1 MRRALL
7 KRLPALTRFYF
18 GAIHPLNVEQFTIRE
33 ISEYVVQM
41 DKALAEQR

>member
-18 GAIHPLNVEQFTIRE
+18 GAIHPLNVEQFSIRE
-33 ISEYVVQM
+33 LSEYIVAM